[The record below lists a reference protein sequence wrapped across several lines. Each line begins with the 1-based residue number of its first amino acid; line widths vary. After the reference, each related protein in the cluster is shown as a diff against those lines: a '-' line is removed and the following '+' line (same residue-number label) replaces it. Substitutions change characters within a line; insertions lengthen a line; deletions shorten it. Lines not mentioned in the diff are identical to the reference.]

1 VQEQEMIIRSTLVV
15 RYWVAF
21 TIAIVLGSA
30 VLAQTANSQDAASKS
45 VRAFYTYHLAHNK
58 DFTVRNIQLRKR
70 FLTPELYNL
79 LLKELKRQA
88 AASKAHPDEAPDY
101 EGDPLTDS
109 QEYPDSFRVSKAE
122 MAGDVAKVTVTLQW
136 SARTSR
142 GVDKRDI
149 TVEAT
154 KGATGWLINDII
166 NSDGSRLQQDLKKK
180 K

>member
-1 VQEQEMIIRSTLVV
+1 MTNRSRLVLLIGLL
-15 RYWVAF
+15 F
-21 TIAIVLGSA
+21 TVGLIVGSS
-30 VLAQTANSQDAASKS
+30 VLAQAPKPEDTALRS
-45 VRAFYTYHLAHNK
+45 VREFYAYHLAHNK

-70 FLTPELYNL
+70 FLTPELYGL
-79 LLKELKRQA
+79 LVKELKRQA
-88 AASKAHPDEAPDY
+88 AESKAHPDEAPDY

-109 QEYPDSFRVSKAE
+109 QEYPDSFRVGKAE

-166 NSDGSRLQQDLKKK
+166 NSQGSRLQDDLKTKK
-180 K
+180 

>member
-1 VQEQEMIIRSTLVV
+1 MTKTSRLVLV
-15 RYWVAF
+15 MGLLSVVLL
-21 TIAIVLGSA
+21 VLGSPA
-30 VLAQTANSQDAASKS
+30 LAQTTKPEDAASRS
-45 VRAFYTYHLAHNK
+45 VRSFYTYHLAHNK

-109 QEYPDSFRVSKAE
+109 QEYPDSFRVAKAE
-122 MAGDVAKVTVTLQW
+122 MAGDVAKVTLNLQW

-154 KGATGWLINDII
+154 KGATGWLVNDIV
-166 NSDGSRLQQDLKKK
+166 NNDGTRLQEDLKKK
-180 K
+180 IK

>member
-1 VQEQEMIIRSTLVV
+1 MTTKSRLVLLRGLLSLILLVV
-15 RYWVAF
+15 GNV
-21 TIAIVLGSA
+21 T
-30 VLAQTANSQDAASKS
+30 LAQTPKPEDAASRA
-45 VRAFYTYHLAHNK
+45 VRTFFTYHLAHNK
-58 DFTVRNIQLRKR
+58 DFTVGNIQLRKR
-70 FLTPELYNL
+70 WLTPELYNL

-88 AASKAHPDEAPDY
+88 AESKAHPDEAPDY

-109 QEYPDSFRVSKAE
+109 QEYPDSYHVGKAE

-166 NSDGSRLQQDLKKK
+166 NNQGSRLREDLKKK

>member
-1 VQEQEMIIRSTLVV
+1 MTKTSQLGFRLG
-15 RYWVAF
+15 
-21 TIAIVLGSA
+21 VLFA
-30 VLAQTANSQDAASKS
+30 VLMVGNATFAQTPKPEDAASRS

-70 FLTPELYNL
+70 WLTPELYNL

-109 QEYPDSFRVSKAE
+109 QEYPDSFRVVKAE
-122 MAGDVAKVTVTLQW
+122 MAGEVAKVTVTLQW

-154 KGATGWLINDII
+154 KGATGWLVNDIV
-166 NSDGSRLQQDLKKK
+166 NSDGTRLQEDLKKK

>member
-1 VQEQEMIIRSTLVV
+1 MTNTSRLVLL
-15 RYWVAF
+15 
-21 TIAIVLGSA
+21 LGLLSA
-30 VLAQTANSQDAASKS
+30 VLLVVGNPTFAQTAKPEDAASRS

-58 DFTVRNIQLRKR
+58 DFTVRNVQLRKR
-70 FLTPELYNL
+70 WLTPELYNL

-109 QEYPDSFRVSKAE
+109 QEYPDSFRVVKTE
-122 MAGDVAKVTVTLQW
+122 MAGDVARVTVTLQW

-154 KGATGWLINDII
+154 KGATGWLVNDIV
-166 NSDGSRLQQDLKKK
+166 NSDGSKLQEDLKKK
-180 K
+180 N

>member
-1 VQEQEMIIRSTLVV
+1 MTNRSRLVLLIGPL
-15 RYWVAF
+15 F
-21 TIAIVLGSA
+21 TVLFIVGNS
-30 VLAQTANSQDAASKS
+30 VLAQTPKPEDAALRS

-70 FLTPELYNL
+70 FLTPELYGL
-79 LLKELKRQA
+79 LIKELKRQA
-88 AASKAHPDEAPDY
+88 AESKAHPDEAPDY

-109 QEYPDSFRVSKAE
+109 QEYPDSFRVGKAE
-122 MAGDVAKVTVTLQW
+122 MAGDVAKVIVTLQW

-154 KGATGWLINDII
+154 KGATGWLINDIV
-166 NSDGSRLQQDLKKK
+166 NNQGSRVQDDLKKK
-180 K
+180 N

>member
-1 VQEQEMIIRSTLVV
+1 
-15 RYWVAF
+15 
-21 TIAIVLGSA
+21 
-30 VLAQTANSQDAASKS
+30 

-70 FLTPELYNL
+70 WLTPELYNL

-109 QEYPDSFRVSKAE
+109 QEYPDSFRVVKTE
-122 MAGDVAKVTVTLQW
+122 MVGEVAKVTVNLQW

-149 TVEAT
+149 IVEAT
-154 KGATGWLINDII
+154 KSATGWLINDIV
-166 NSDGSRLQQDLKKK
+166 NSDGSRLQEDLKKK